1 MPTNH
6 RDEVAQLM
14 ADYRRGREQLASV
27 QQALRAIAE
36 SVTSQDGLVTAT
48 VDSAGTLLALRLAD
62 EAYRLRPTD
71 LADEIVRTT
80 RAAAVAAGERARQ
93 AMAPILPADTD
104 PETLL
109 TGRADLT
116 EDELTPPTPPLG
128 IPAIRPRPIRQPDH
142 DDETYE
148 DATWMHRGRA

>member
-1 MPTNH
+1 VPTNH

-27 QQALRAIAE
+27 QQALRAIAQ
-36 SVTSQDGLVTAT
+36 SMTSADGLVTAT
-48 VDSAGTLLALRLAD
+48 VDSAGTLVALRLSD

-71 LADEIVRTT
+71 LADVIVHTT

-93 AMAPILPADTD
+93 AMAPVLPADAD
-104 PETLL
+104 PEALL

-128 IPAIRPRPIRQPDH
+128 TPAIRPRAVRQPDD

-148 DATWMHRGRA
+148 DATWMRRGKA